1 MKRQP
6 QTLMVASLTLALQT
20 AHADNES
27 GRAIFTEVAQPS
39 CTICHTLADAG
50 ASGSIGPNLDEL
62 RPNRDQVIRAVTSG
76 VGVMPAFEESL
87 TESQIQAVA
96 DYVVS
101 VTSAK

>member
-1 MKRQP
+1 
-6 QTLMVASLTLALQT
+6 
-20 AHADNES
+20 
-27 GRAIFTEVAQPS
+27 
-39 CTICHTLADAG
+39 
-50 ASGSIGPNLDEL
+50 GSIGPNLDEL

>member
-1 MKRQP
+1 MA
-6 QTLMVASLTLALQT
+6 ASLTLALQT

-50 ASGSIGPNLDEL
+50 ASGSIGPNLDGL

>member
-1 MKRQP
+1 
-6 QTLMVASLTLALQT
+6 
-20 AHADNES
+20 
-27 GRAIFTEVAQPS
+27 
-39 CTICHTLADAG
+39 
-50 ASGSIGPNLDEL
+50 
-62 RPNRDQVIRAVTSG
+62 VTSG

>member
-1 MKRQP
+1 MA
-6 QTLMVASLTLALQT
+6 ASLTLALQT

-27 GRAIFTEVAQPS
+27 GREIFTEVAQPS

>member
-6 QTLMVASLTLALQT
+6 QTLMAASLTLALQT

-50 ASGSIGPNLDEL
+50 ASGSIGPNLDGL